1 MNGSIKDTIVD
12 AGDSPVHER
21 KGQEVEDRCGV
32 QSTVQHDSGGFELE
46 DIARQ
51 CRMTRQTILKA
62 VEGEKKTINVPTTQ
76 CMADIAETG

>member
-62 VEGEKKTINVPTTQ
+62 VEGEKKL
-76 CMADIAETG
+76 